1 MCFIF
6 VISFAVIFFNR
17 NFDSGELGKDS
28 IKLLVTT
35 QIKKKKNF
43 LIYKEVQKGVIATSY
58 MTNGLLIY
66 DKIIAHFLIY

>member
-1 MCFIF
+1 LCFIF

-66 DKIIAHFLIY
+66 DKIIAHFLI